1 MGKKYVILGG
11 GGSFGIHTADY
22 LLKNADCEKVVN
34 IGRNP
39 AKDEPFSLNIGKGD
53 KRYSYHTY
61 HVTHE
66 IDLLMEF
73 LNELKPHVIINY
85 AAQGE
90 GAVSWKNSWRFFE
103 TNCVGLAKL
112 VEELMKSD
120 YLERFIQIGT
130 SELYGSVANPSKETD
145 PIIPS
150 SPYAASKAAFDM
162 HLISMHQV
170 LGFPMNIV
178 RPSNAYC
185 PGQLLHRIIPR
196 TVLCGLSGIK
206 LPLQGGGKSEKS
218 YIHATDLAEAIH
230 LVSEKA
236 PLGKVYNVGPEQ
248 PTAIKALVE
257 NIAQLMDIKF
267 EDLCEIVPD
276 RIGQDSRYWLD
287 SSEIKKDLGWTQ
299 KIDLE
304 TGLKQMIEWGR
315 KYQSDLL
322 NYPQVYK
329 IRA

>member
-1 MGKKYVILGG
+1 MAKKYVILGG
-11 GGSFGIHTADY
+11 GGSFGLHTADY

-39 AKDEPFSLNIGKGD
+39 VKDEPFSLNIGKGD

-61 HVTHE
+61 HLTHE
-66 IDLLMEF
+66 VDLLMEF
-73 LNELKPHVIINY
+73 LNELKPQVIINY

-130 SELYGSVANPSKETD
+130 SELYGSVATPSKEND

-162 HLISMHQV
+162 HLISTHNV

-185 PGQLLHRIIPR
+185 PGQLLHRVIPR
-196 TVLCGLSGIK
+196 TILCGFTGNK
-206 LPLQGGGKSEKS
+206 LPLQGGGKAEKS
-218 YIHATDLAEAIH
+218 YIHATDLAEAIY

-236 PLGKVYNVGPEQ
+236 PLGKIYNVGPEE
-248 PTAIKALVE
+248 PTAIKTLVE
-257 NIAQLMDIKF
+257 EIAKLMKIKF
-267 EDLCEIVPD
+267 EDLCEIVSD

-287 SSEIKKDLGWTQ
+287 SSAIKKDLGWQQ
-299 KIDLE
+299 KINLE
-304 TGLKQMIEWGR
+304 TGLQQMVDWVG
-315 KYQSDLL
+315 KYQKELV
-322 NYPQVYK
+322 NYPQTYQ